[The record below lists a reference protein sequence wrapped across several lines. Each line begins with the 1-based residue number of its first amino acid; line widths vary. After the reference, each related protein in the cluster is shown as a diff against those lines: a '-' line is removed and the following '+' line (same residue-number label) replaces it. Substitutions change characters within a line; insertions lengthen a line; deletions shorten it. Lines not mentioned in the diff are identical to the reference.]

1 MKSWYL
7 SSFLVVLSLILVFVL
22 APASI
27 LLQPLTSNIAFASA
41 NISNLTR
48 IVPPGALCPNTT
60 FNVTVN
66 WTINA
71 TGVNSLVLTD
81 YAPAGWSLSGN
92 NSWSQPNSSNYSI
105 VGGRIEIIWTLSP
118 NVSDKFSAV
127 YQATVPANATPGNY
141 SFVNGTLDY
150 YVNIT
155 PCTDTIANSTVT
167 VTAYSL
173 TVTSDGCCPIDVSG
187 AVNDTIPAG
196 GNATYPDLAC
206 GAVVTVSADDSDPC
220 CVFDSWSDAGNQT
233 HDITMDADKDVT
245 ATCTALGPFNLTV
258 TSDGCCPIDV
268 SGAVNG
274 TVGAGQSQNFSVDC
288 GGVVTLNA
296 TATGNC
302 TFNNWTV
309 DGNFTPGNPINVT
322 MNSAH
327 TAVAN
332 CTEAAPAE
340 NATFIGNM
348 TFPEAAGPRWAGRVM
363 NVSFYDNSSKAWQFS
378 RNATTNETGYFTV
391 PDVTPGTWDVLATNC
406 SDLTQLNAS
415 RTFTA
420 GEPTGADFGAS
431 REGDCNGDDWV
442 TLDDRTLLYEGWGSK
457 AGQSGYNICY
467 DLNRDGWLTL
477 DDRTLMYENWGQSG
491 DRVKYKY

>member
-155 PCTDTIANSTVT
+155 GPCTDTIADSTVT

-206 GAVVTVSADDSDPC
+206 GAVVT
-220 CVFDSWSDAGNQT
+220 
-233 HDITMDADKDVT
+233 
-245 ATCTALGPFNLTV
+245 
-258 TSDGCCPIDV
+258 
-268 SGAVNG
+268 
-274 TVGAGQSQNFSVDC
+274 
-288 GGVVTLNA
+288 LNA

-302 TFNNWTV
+302 TFNNWKV
-309 DGNFTPGNPINVT
+309 DGSPVGGNPINVT
-322 MNSAH
+322 MDADH

-332 CTEAAPAE
+332 CTA
-340 NATFIGNM
+340 
-348 TFPEAAGPRWAGRVM
+348 EAAGAALEGH
-363 NVSFYDNSSKAWQFS
+363 VSFGSRGSAPSSRWVEPFVVKLFEPGNLSNVLWS
-378 RNATTNETGYFTV
+378 GNATTDENGTFV
-391 PDVTPGTWDVLATNC
+391 ISDLTPGTYDIGIKNATCLSELETNKT
-406 SDLTQLNAS
+406 L
-415 RTFTA
+415 TA
-420 GEPTGADFGAS
+420 GNTTVVDFGTT
-431 REGDCNGDDWV
+431 REGDCKSPYNDKVDGVDLSTLSFAYNARPGDPNWNPD
-442 TLDDRTLLYEGWGSK
+442 
-457 AGQSGYNICY
+457 A
-467 DLNRDGWLTL
+467 DLNRSGKVDGIDWSLL
-477 DDRTLMYENWGQSG
+477 SANYDKVG
-491 DRVKYKY
+491 DARGYF